1 MKFLWIG
8 VLWLVVA
15 IALGLSGVLQYVR
28 PPGPQILIAGLTG
41 GLIGSYLL
49 NKSFRDWLNALDLR
63 TIVVLHLTR
72 FVGFYFLWLY
82 GKGELPYRFAV
93 PGGWGDII
101 LATAAVIIL
110 TSWSSF
116 GGRRPVLFVWNCS
129 GLVDILFVV
138 ATAAAEAMRAPAS
151 MAALLRM
158 PLSLLATFLVP
169 LIISSHLLIFARV
182 RREIGV
188 LSENRPAL

>member
-15 IALGLSGVLQYVR
+15 IALGSSGVLQQVR

-41 GLIGSYLL
+41 GLIASYWFS
-49 NKSFRDWLNALDLR
+49 KSFRDWLNAVDLR
-63 TIVVLHLTR
+63 AIVAFHLTR

-101 LATAAVIIL
+101 VATSGVIIL
-110 TSWSSF
+110 ASWTSF
-116 GGRRPVLFVWNCS
+116 GGRRPVLFIWNCC

-138 ATAAAEAMRAPAS
+138 ATAATEAMTTPAS
-151 MAALLRM
+151 MAALLRI

-169 LIISSHLLIFARV
+169 LIISSHLLIFARLA
-182 RREIGV
+182 RR
-188 LSENRPAL
+188 AL